1 MDKIKLAHGAIRISL
16 EDKKTGERTTL
27 WEGDNAVTQFGK
39 ELFLSTSAAMR
50 MNYPLGIG
58 AGSRLPVTTFGSYG
72 TSYYQNVSGSGLA
85 CYLLNLDDTTKN
97 GLTPA
102 SHTLSVLDKMSINE
116 DTLTGFGVEART
128 SSSAKEGVITI
139 PDADLVCNPAVSAR
153 AWKFPAG
160 ISSGTF
166 NAIQIGASLG
176 LNTTSP
182 SIQRGGV
189 IWSGMSENDRVIADN
204 VTAEGYYL
212 RPGIKKNGQVIT
224 TDTEILMG
232 DATENKK
239 SRIVYDFV
247 KGTRTVL
254 ATDDIRYDLDLGYPK
269 YPQYVVGD
277 YLIMISGT
285 NAYPVRIKM
294 SDWTSTTFYSN
305 NPTGYSLFVKDGYLY
320 FPQSTSLY
328 AYNIETASRDTS
340 KTISYSSLNIPSS
353 LVGTQNF
360 GYVHVQN
367 WGNPDS
373 GKYFVILKKSDY
385 LSVGVVCTD
394 YSDVEGTAL
403 DLIPRCNDCCN
414 VQIGDEV
421 YLMTSNLQGQPDLY
435 YTNTINQQNFYMGY
449 GLWFS
454 KTWGS
459 LISYRVLDSA
469 ITKDADK
476 EIIVNYWYEFA

>member
-1 MDKIKLAHGAIRISL
+1 MKEKMKTCGHIRISA
-16 EDKKTGERTTL
+16 EDKVTGKRTTL
-27 WEGDNAVTQFGK
+27 WEGTNAVTQFGK

-50 MNYPLGIG
+50 MNFPLGIG

-72 TSYYQNVSGSGLA
+72 TSYYQNVAGSGLA
-85 CYLLNLDDTTKN
+85 CYLLNLDDATKN
-97 GLTPA
+97 GLTPS
-102 SHTLSVLDKMSINE
+102 SHTLSVLNKMTIDES
-116 DTLTGFGVEART
+116 TLTGFGVEART
-128 SSSAKEGVITI
+128 SSSAKEGTVTI
-139 PDADLVCNPAVSAR
+139 PDADLVCNPTVSAR
-153 AWKFPAG
+153 AWRFPAG

-166 NAIQIGASLG
+166 NAIEIGASLG

-212 RPGIKKNGQVIT
+212 RPGITKNGETIT
-224 TDTEILMG
+224 TNTQILMG

-239 SRIVYDFV
+239 SRILIDFV
-247 KGTRTVL
+247 SGTRTVL

-305 NPTGYSLFVKDGYLY
+305 SPAGYSLFVKDGYVY
-320 FPQSTSLY
+320 FAQSSSLY
-328 AYNIETASRDTS
+328 AYNIETATRDTS
-340 KTISYSSLNIPSS
+340 KTISYASLNIPSS

-360 GYVHVQN
+360 NCVHVQN
-367 WGNPDS
+367 WGNPGS
-373 GKYFVILKKSDY
+373 GKYFVNFYKNDN

-394 YSDVEGTAL
+394 YTDFEGTAI
-403 DLIPRCNDCCN
+403 DLIPRCGYCCN

-421 YLMTSNLQGQPDLY
+421 YLLNSNLQGQPDLF
-435 YTNTINQQNFYMGY
+435 YTNTISQQNFYMGY
-449 GLWFS
+449 GLWYS

-459 LISYRVLDSA
+459 MISYRVLDSA
-469 ITKDADK
+469 ITKADDK
-476 EIIVNYWYEFA
+476 EIIVNYWYEFV